1 MIITSLSPIEGPATG
16 GTVVNVT
23 GSGFVDTVT
32 IYCQFGTS
40 DNITLDTVTATVL
53 SSTLLQC
60 TSPALQSLDDPS
72 TVSLQISVN
81 GIDYTNL
88 STSITGF
95 TYEPNVTVLSVF
107 PSMGEWTGGSLT
119 LVTGRNFLNTS
130 QLACI
135 FDNDTTSSL
144 FVVPA
149 TFISDTS
156 ISCITPEHS
165 LDTVLVRV
173 TLNGE
178 DYSDNSVNGAAPVL
192 YTYVDVWSVSTITP
206 TYGFASGG
214 TLVTVTGSN
223 FLNTSTLSCIFEN
236 ATSNSSISVQATY
249 VDANTLVCPTPAMA
263 MAMAHSNDEDLV
275 SAVSVDVTVNG
286 QDVEA
291 NSTSLR
297 LYNNNTFYYVN
308 MSITSLSPIE
318 GPATGG
324 TVVNVTGSG
333 FVNQSPSTVSSVQV
347 TISHWT
353 QSQRLYCHRRY
364 CSVRHPHCSHWM
376 ILRRSV
382 FRSVSTAS
390 TIPTCPPA
398 SPASLMSQ
406 TSQSLSVFP
415 SMGEWT
421 GGSLTLVTGRNFLN
435 TSQLA
440 CIFDNDTTSSLFVVP
455 ATFISDTS
463 ISCITPEHSLD
474 TVLVRVTLNG
484 EDYSDNSVNGAAP
497 VLYTYVDVWSVS
509 TITPTY
515 GFASGGTLVTVTG
528 SNFLNTSTLSCI
540 FENATSNGVVSP
552 YKRHMSMR
560 IHSSVR
566 HRQWQWQWHTVMMKI
581 W

>member
-1 MIITSLSPIEGPATG
+1 MSQTSQSCQSFHRW
-16 GTVVNVT
+16 V
-23 GSGFVDTVT
+23 SGR
-32 IYCQFGTS
+32 
-40 DNITLDTVTATVL
+40 A
-53 SSTLLQC
+53 
-60 TSPALQSLDDPS
+60 
-72 TVSLQISVN
+72 
-81 GIDYTNL
+81 
-88 STSITGF
+88 
-95 TYEPNVTVLSVF
+95 
-107 PSMGEWTGGSLT
+107 GGSLT

-144 FVVPA
+144 LWFVPA

-263 MAMAHSNDEDLV
+263 MAMAMAHSNDEDLV

-333 FVNQSPSTVSSVQV
+333 FINTVTIYCQFGTSDNITLDTVTATVLSSTLLQCTSPALQSLDDPSTVSLQISVNGIDYTNLSTSITGFTYEPNV
-347 TISHWT
+347 T
-353 QSQRLYCHRRY
+353 
-364 CSVRHPHCSHWM
+364 V
-376 ILRRSV
+376 
-382 FRSVSTAS
+382 
-390 TIPTCPPA
+390 
-398 SPASLMSQ
+398 
-406 TSQSLSVFP
+406 LSVFP

-421 GGSLTLVTGRNFLN
+421 GGSLIAGHR
-435 TSQLA
+435 SQLPQYQSA
-440 CIFDNDTTSSLFVVP
+440 GMYL
-455 ATFISDTS
+455 
-463 ISCITPEHSLD
+463 
-474 TVLVRVTLNG
+474 
-484 EDYSDNSVNGAAP
+484 
-497 VLYTYVDVWSVS
+497 
-509 TITPTY
+509 
-515 GFASGGTLVTVTG
+515 
-528 SNFLNTSTLSCI
+528 
-540 FENATSNGVVSP
+540 
-552 YKRHMSMR
+552 
-560 IHSSVR
+560 
-566 HRQWQWQWHTVMMKI
+566 
-581 W
+581 